1 MAAQKS
7 TTISV
12 YDALQSLPEER
23 KERSVSL
30 WEHGS
35 LEVKLY
41 APRGADL
48 QTPHTR
54 DEIYIVLRGRG
65 EFLSSDERR
74 TVGPGDFIFV
84 EAGIEHRFENFSD
97 GLALWVFFFG
107 PEGGEENG

>member
-7 TTISV
+7 TTISG

-23 KERSVSL
+23 KERLVSL
-30 WEHGS
+30 WEHGT

-41 APRGADL
+41 APRAVDL
-48 QTPHTR
+48 QAPHTR
-54 DEIYIVLRGRG
+54 DEIYVVLRGRG
-65 EFLSSDERR
+65 EFLTNDERR

-84 EAGIEHRFENFSD
+84 EAGVEHQFENFSD

-107 PEGGEENG
+107 PEGGEE